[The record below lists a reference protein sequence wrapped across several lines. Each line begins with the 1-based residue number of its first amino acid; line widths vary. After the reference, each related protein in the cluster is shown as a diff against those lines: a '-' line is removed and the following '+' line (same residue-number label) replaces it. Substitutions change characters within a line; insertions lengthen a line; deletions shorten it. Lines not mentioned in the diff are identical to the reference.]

1 MAKQTKKVKDAVI
14 RATDAAKE
22 VIVAADKE
30 QAMVTEVKKY
40 QDYDA
45 NISQDDLILPRTELL
60 QALSPTVVSGDAKP
74 GEIVNNISKDVYA
87 KPVIVPL
94 VVTKNW
100 IRWRSREEGGGMVWR
115 SNDPTDPKVIEESKW
130 GADGTK
136 PLCTAYL
143 NFLCIIEGDD
153 MPIIV
158 SFSNTSYN
166 AGKKLL
172 TLCKMSPTGSLAASR
187 YELLANSR
195 TNNMGTFFVYDVKK
209 IGPSTS
215 EQQAKASELGTMF
228 GGKDLSSSEQ
238 DNKPSTEVGDEF

>member
-1 MAKQTKKVKDAVI
+1 MVKK
-14 RATDAAKE
+14 KE
-22 VIVAADKE
+22 VAKKEETPIAVAAE
-30 QAMVTEVKKY
+30 Y
-40 QDYDA
+40 QDYGT
-45 NISQDDLILPRTELL
+45 NIGQEDLILPRTELL
-60 QALSPTVVSGDAKP
+60 QALSPTVVAGDAQP
-74 GEIVNNISKDVYA
+74 GQIVNNISKDVYK

-100 IRWRSREEGGGMVWR
+100 IRWRTRQEGGGMVWR

-172 TLCKMSPTGSLAASR
+172 TLCKMSPTGKLSASR
-187 YELLANSR
+187 YELLSNSR

-215 EQQAKASELGTMF
+215 EQQEQASRLGNMF
-228 GGKDLSSSEQ
+228 GNKDLSSTNES
-238 DNKPSTEVGDEF
+238 DTKTSTEVGDEF

>member
-1 MAKQTKKVKDAVI
+1 MTKK
-14 RATDAAKE
+14 KE
-22 VIVAADKE
+22 VAKKEETAVAVAQE
-30 QAMVTEVKKY
+30 Y

-45 NISQDDLILPRTELL
+45 NIGQEDLILPRTELL
-60 QALSPTVVSGDAKP
+60 QALSPTVVAGDAKP
-74 GEIVNNISKDVYA
+74 GQIVNNISKDVYE
-87 KPVIVPL
+87 KPVIIPI
-94 VVTKNW
+94 VVSKNW

-115 SNDPTDPKVIEESKW
+115 SNDPTDPKVIEESAW
-130 GADGTK
+130 GADGAK

-172 TLCKMSPTGSLAASR
+172 TLCKMSPTGKLSASR

-209 IGPSTS
+209 IGPSTN
-215 EQQAKASELGTMF
+215 EQQAQAAKLGQMF
-228 GGKDLSSSEQ
+228 GGKDLSASEN
-238 DNKPSTEVGDEF
+238 DNKTSTEVGDEF

>member
-1 MAKQTKKVKDAVI
+1 MNKK
-14 RATDAAKE
+14 KE
-22 VIVAADKE
+22 V
-30 QAMVTEVKKY
+30 VKKEETPVAVTQEY
-40 QDYDA
+40 QDYDS
-45 NISQDDLILPRTELL
+45 NIGQEDLILPRTELL
-60 QALSPTVVSGDAKP
+60 QALSPTVVAGDAKP
-74 GEIVNNISKDVYA
+74 GQIVNNISKDVYEH
-87 KPVIVPL
+87 PVIVPL

-100 IRWRSREEGGGMVWR
+100 IRWRTREEGGGMVWR
-115 SNDPTDPKVIEESKW
+115 SSDPTDPKVIEESKW
-130 GADGTK
+130 GSDGTK

-172 TLCKMSPTGSLAASR
+172 TLCKMSPTGKLSASR
-187 YELLANSR
+187 YDLLSNSR

-215 EQQAKASELGTMF
+215 EQQEQANKLGNMF
-228 GGKDLSSSEQ
+228 GGKDLGSSEQ